1 MSQARC
7 PMSSEQNSLSA
18 GSPTWQ
24 VAISQE
30 FERRRQIE
38 LASGNN
44 VLFPLAANPFGE
56 EEILAMT
63 EVLLSG
69 RLTLGA
75 NVEAA
80 EKMFAEKVGAK
91 YAIMVNSGS
100 SANLLAVAAMVNK
113 FRPVHCEVGDEVL
126 VPAVCWSTSVH
137 PLLQSGLKPIFVD
150 ADPQTFNVTL
160 EQLEK
165 KMNPRVRAVM
175 AVHVLGN
182 CVCMKDLE
190 SFVKKHKLILIE
202 DTCESLGTIFETG
215 NPQEPRK
222 MLGTLGDFGTYS
234 FYFSHHI
241 TTGEGGMVVCK
252 TEEDYNFVRCL
263 RAHGWTRHLTN
274 RKEVEAT
281 YPDIDSRFVF
291 VNVGFNLRPL
301 EVQGAMLKVQLRR
314 LDEFNACRR
323 DNLSRIEA
331 MLKRDPRFE
340 KFMSLMEPS
349 EGSDPAWFGIG
360 SMLHQP
366 FAHQLREYL
375 KYLESHGVEN
385 RPIISGNFIRQP
397 CIAAYCDNEK
407 PQDYLGAEAIHTRG
421 FFIGVHQMRVSD
433 ETIEKLV
440 RIMLSFPFVGQHVV
454 LVTGSMG
461 MLGRHVRDLVEE
473 QEHEKI
479 DERTVLLKSSN
490 SKWIFVSKADAD
502 LRVVE
507 EVRNLFK
514 MNTPTQV
521 LHCAARLQSIAEM
534 TNRPVDFWLDNV
546 SVNNNVLQV
555 AHEAKKRTGPVKVVS
570 VLSTVMFPK
579 DASFPVSPD
588 QLHTGPP
595 PPASESYALAKRA
608 LDNLTKWYRYQHKA
622 NFVTVL
628 PGNFYGA
635 YGDFNPKTAP
645 LLNSLI
651 AKAEA
656 GKVAHES
663 TLTVMGTGKPE
674 RQVMWA
680 GDLARIL
687 LWSLDH
693 LDQSDPLIVAGPE
706 VSIAEIAQVV
716 CEVTNFPGKPVFDVG
731 GPDGPLK
738 RTADT
743 SVFTKLCP
751 DFEMVSLKEG
761 IERTVKWYRGH
772 QMA

>member
-1 MSQARC
+1 MS
-7 PMSSEQNSLSA
+7 E
-18 GSPTWQ
+18 
-24 VAISQE
+24 E
-30 FERRRQIE
+30 FNRRRTAEQSNSNRI
-38 LASGNN
+38 
-44 VLFPLAANPFGE
+44 LFPLAANPFGE

-69 RLTLGA
+69 RLTLGQ

-80 EKMFAEKVGAK
+80 EKMFAAKVGAP

-165 KMNPRVRAVM
+165 KMSPRVKAVM

-182 CVCMKDLE
+182 SICMKDL
-190 SFVKKHKLILIE
+190 SYFVKKYNLILIE
-202 DTCESLGTIFETG
+202 DTCESLGTFYEVAGTS
-215 NPQEPRK
+215 ERK

-274 RKEVEAT
+274 RSEVESR

-291 VNVGFNLRPL
+291 VNVGYNLRPI

-314 LDEFNACRR
+314 LDEFNAYRR
-323 DNLSRIEA
+323 DNLARI
-331 MLKRDPRFE
+331 KRRLSSDPRFD
-340 KFMSLMEPS
+340 KTMALMEAT
-349 EGSDPAWFGIG
+349 EGTDPAWFGIG
-360 SMLHQP
+360 AMLHQP
-366 FAHQLREYL
+366 FAHQLRAYL
-375 KYLESHGVEN
+375 KYLEANGIEN

-397 CIAAYCDNEK
+397 CIAAYCENER
-407 PQDYLGAEAIHTRG
+407 PEDYLGAEAIHTRG
-421 FFIGVHQMRVSD
+421 FFIGVHQIPVAD
-433 ETIEKLV
+433 DVIEKLAD
-440 RIMLSFPFVGQHVV
+440 IMLSFPFVGQHVI
-454 LVTGSMG
+454 LVTGSNG
-461 MLGRHVRDLVEE
+461 MLGRHVREVVESE
-473 QEHEKI
+473 PHEKL
-479 DERTVLLKSSN
+479 DSKTLVLASTN
-490 SKWIFVSKADAD
+490 SKWVFSSKEDGD
-502 LRVVE
+502 LRSID

-514 MNTPTQV
+514 KYTPTQV

-546 SVNNNVLQV
+546 SVNNNILQV
-555 AHEAKKRTGPVKVVS
+555 AHESKKRTGPVKVVS

-579 DASFPVSPD
+579 DATFPVTAD

-595 PPASESYALAKRA
+595 PLASESYALAKRA
-608 LDNLTKWYRYQHKA
+608 LDNLTKWYRAQHKA

-645 LLNSLI
+645 LVNALI

-656 GKVAHES
+656 AKMAGDS
-663 TLTVMGTGKPE
+663 NLPVMGTGKPE

-687 LWSLDH
+687 LWALDN
-693 LDQSDPLIVAGPE
+693 LDQNDPLIVAGPE
-706 VSIAEIAQVV
+706 VSIAEIATVV
-716 CEVTNFPGKPVFDVG
+716 CDVCGFQGKPSFDVA

-743 SVFTKLCP
+743 SVFDSLCP
-751 DFEMVSLKEG
+751 EFKMVSLKEG
-761 IERTVKWYRGH
+761 IEKTVTWYRDH
-772 QMA
+772 QKA